1 MKDIKGIDV
10 TVNDHVVY
18 VVNAQRS
25 PALATG
31 VVTSIYTDDK
41 ACSVKRDGVP
51 CQTDSHVKAYRI
63 MKIQ

>member
-1 MKDIKGIDV
+1 MKDIKGIE
-10 TVNDHVVY
+10 VNAGDHVVY

-31 VVTSIYTDDK
+31 VVTSIYADDK
-41 ACSVKRDGVP
+41 SCSVRRDGVP